1 MDRICVLRI
10 SQCVLRRY
18 CAPGH
23 SRTWGVDVAQIESD
37 VHSQQHQPIDAV
49 AERLNDPAVAASL
62 VTLLDNAE
70 LLSTLVLGLG
80 GLIERGD
87 VIMDSI
93 GEAVSE
99 VQKAGPLSAPDGAP
113 SLGELAAAAGAMTNA
128 APLLSQVLDSS
139 MARPETIDLLSMMS
153 DAAAEGVANARAN
166 GTRINGAWGA
176 MKSLKDPEVQRG
188 LGLVTEIAR
197 SLGRR
202 MESTNASA
210 S

>member
-1 MDRICVLRI
+1 MARIETDM
-10 SQCVLRRY
+10 
-18 CAPGH
+18 H
-23 SRTWGVDVAQIESD
+23 SPR
-37 VHSQQHQPIDAV
+37 HQPIDAV

-70 LLSTLVLGLG
+70 LLSTLVLGLS

-99 VQKAGPLSAPDGAP
+99 VQKAGPLPSADNAP

-139 MARPETIDLLSMMS
+139 MASPETIDLLSTMS
-153 DAAAEGVANARAN
+153 SAATEGAANARAN
-166 GTRINGAWGA
+166 GTKVDGVWGA

-188 LGLVTEIAR
+188 LGLVIEIAR

-202 MESTNASA
+202 MEPTK
-210 S
+210 